1 MADEILKD
9 ELLDEAQLDKVA
21 GGTSRETNNDFYFMY
36 ELHRN
41 GDLQFSG
48 DTNMMKEM
56 QRVWAKFG
64 VSVIHHNDDRLN
76 EYYNSNG
83 EQISRRAALEHILQK
98 TNSKVNIKYFL

>member
-9 ELLDEAQLDKVA
+9 EQLSEEQLKDVA
-21 GGTSRETNNDFYFMY
+21 GGTSRETGNDFYFMC
-36 ELHRN
+36 ELRKN

-64 VSVIHHNDDRLN
+64 VAVIQHNDDKPN

-83 EQISRRAALEHILQK
+83 EQISRKAALEHVLQK
-98 TNSKVNIKYFL
+98 TNSKVNLKYYL